1 MVQELTD
8 RPVFVLKYMS
18 KTKNTQFMQ
27 VEIPD
32 GIISFLEKKSGIFRN
47 DKTPSYGVTEIVRC
61 LRKSFYERTSK
72 KRKSKRLLDNLWPSV
87 RGDLL
92 HEMTKAYNWNELD
105 MNVQIP
111 LGNGNFGIISGRLD
125 MYDWKTKTIID
136 LKTTKD
142 VYSQAEEGTIPK
154 KEDIL
159 QIQCYGTIFSNIIPV
174 EKLVLVYADL
184 NDMIAFQIKNEDKTW
199 WLKDR
204 IIELESS
211 IELKSHPKREISKLC
226 LFCKFQNQCNP
237 DENNNIIHNNK
248 PLSLNRKEEELE
260 N

>member
-1 MVQELTD
+1 MQKE
-8 RPVFVLKYMS
+8 
-18 KTKNTQFMQ
+18 KNRQFIQ
-27 VEIPD
+27 VDIPD
-32 GIISFLEKKSGIFRN
+32 GITSFLEKKSGIFRN
-47 DKTPSYGVTEIVRC
+47 DKTPSYGVTDIVRC
-61 LRKSFYERTSK
+61 LRKSYYEKTKKKRSK
-72 KRKSKRLLDNLWPSV
+72 KILDNLWPSV

-105 MNVQIP
+105 MDFQIP
-111 LGNGNFGIISGRLD
+111 LGNGNFGTISGRLD

-159 QIQCYGTIFSNIIPV
+159 QIQCYGTIFSNIIPISR
-174 EKLVLVYADL
+174 LILVYADL

-204 IIELESS
+204 IIELENA
-211 IELKSHPKREISKLC
+211 IVNRNPPKKEFSKLC
-226 LFCKFQNQCNP
+226 NFCKFENQCDPFNTKFI
-237 DENNNIIHNNK
+237 DGYDH
-248 PLSLNRKEEELE
+248 LKEGI
-260 N
+260 